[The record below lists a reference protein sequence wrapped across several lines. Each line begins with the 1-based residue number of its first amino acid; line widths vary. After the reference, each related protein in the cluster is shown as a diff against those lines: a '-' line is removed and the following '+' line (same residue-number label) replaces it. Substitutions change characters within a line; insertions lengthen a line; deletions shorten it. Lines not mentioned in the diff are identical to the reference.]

1 VNLNGDPGLIW
12 RCALPAIGRP
22 DARLPNEMMNIRT
35 VTTDKDLQEIRSCVV
50 ELQDYECQFDPRM
63 PSGESIADEYLEDM
77 KRKCEEHDGQ
87 IIVSEIDGNIAG
99 FVSVLANVS
108 SGVLNDGNLI
118 CSCIDDLIV
127 REQFRRLGVAKKL
140 VEAAESFAK
149 SKNAR
154 WLRLSV
160 MARNTSA
167 RKLYSSLGFSEFY
180 VDYEKDLK

>member
-1 VNLNGDPGLIW
+1 
-12 RCALPAIGRP
+12 
-22 DARLPNEMMNIRT
+22 MNIRT
-35 VTTDKDLQEIRSCVV
+35 VTTDKDLQDIRSCVV

-87 IIVSEIDGNIAG
+87 IVLSEIDGNIAG
-99 FVSVLANVS
+99 FVSVLAKVG

-167 RKLYSSLGFSEFY
+167 RKLYSSVGFSEFY